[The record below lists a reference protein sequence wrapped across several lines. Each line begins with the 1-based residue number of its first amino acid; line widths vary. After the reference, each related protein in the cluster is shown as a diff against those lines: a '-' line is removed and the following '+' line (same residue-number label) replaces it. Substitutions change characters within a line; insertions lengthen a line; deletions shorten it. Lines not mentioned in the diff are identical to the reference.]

1 MTAEPKYFR
10 RQAGFTGT
18 SSLTCSGHEVMKKKH
33 REDVNTEK
41 VNACA
46 THHVQCGVP
55 GAWQQDLAMCV
66 LENGSANGR

>member
-1 MTAEPKYFR
+1 
-10 RQAGFTGT
+10 
-18 SSLTCSGHEVMKKKH
+18 MKKKH

-66 LENGSANGR
+66 LENGSAIGR